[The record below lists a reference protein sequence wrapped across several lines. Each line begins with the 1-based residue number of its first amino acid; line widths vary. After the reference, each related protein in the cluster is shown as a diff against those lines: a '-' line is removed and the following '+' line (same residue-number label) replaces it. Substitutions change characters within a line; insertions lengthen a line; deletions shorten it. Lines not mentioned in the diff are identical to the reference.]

1 MPVTED
7 IDLEAVALA
16 TSKRFWA
23 TYDRA
28 RARGDREGWTP
39 LDAVAERRRVFQRQR
54 RRRR

>member
-7 IDLEAVALA
+7 TDLEAIALA
-16 TSKRFWA
+16 TSKRTWA

-39 LDAVAERRRVFQRQR
+39 LDAVAGRRRVLQR
-54 RRRR
+54 RRRRR